1 MRSLT
6 CNEDRLSSEEPKRGI
21 ERHKTLCFDG
31 SGAIMW
37 MRSLA
42 AREDVEKVYDGDS
55 EHVKAF
61 KEDVSDVVGRLRCS
75 F

>member
-1 MRSLT
+1 M
-6 CNEDRLSSEEPKRGI
+6 SEKPEKGI
-21 ERHKTLCFDG
+21 ERHRTFCFDH

-61 KEDVSDVVGRLRCS
+61 KEDVSDLVGRLRCS
-75 F
+75 FQAKQVHH